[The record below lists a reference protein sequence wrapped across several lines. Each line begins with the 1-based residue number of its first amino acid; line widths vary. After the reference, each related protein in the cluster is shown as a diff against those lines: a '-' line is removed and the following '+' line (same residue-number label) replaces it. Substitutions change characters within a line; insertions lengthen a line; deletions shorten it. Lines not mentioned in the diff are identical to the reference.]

1 MIVMNSP
8 IELNKKE
15 VLEKLKKN
23 KKTVDKF
30 IEKYLPKPEKCDY
43 DFLVENFGKTEYKY
57 DLEAFKKAFLE
68 PAWDFLERGGK
79 RWRPFLF
86 VLVYEALGGKKED
99 ILDLLIIPE
108 LLHNGSVIIDDI
120 EDNSDLRRGK
130 PCLHKIY
137 GIDIAI
143 NIGNMLYFYPFL
155 SLVKNVKDPSV
166 KSRLY
171 DMILTEM
178 VKLHLGQGTDIYW
191 HKGLKNPVV
200 EEYLEMCANKTGGLA
215 RLSVKM
221 AAILAG
227 KDDET
232 VEKLGKVAES
242 IGIAFQIQDDIIN
255 LKSKEF
261 QKLKGFGEDITEG
274 KRSLMVIY
282 TLGKANKND
291 KKRLLE
297 ILDKHTTDPEEIK
310 EAVEIMEKYN
320 AFDFAKNKAREI
332 IESAWKEAEPL
343 LLDNEAKILL
353 KNFIEYLIYRE
364 I

>member
-1 MIVMNSP
+1 MVSP
-8 IELNKKE
+8 IDINEKE
-15 VLEKLKKN
+15 ILEKLKEN
-23 KKTVDKF
+23 KKNVDKV
-30 IEKYLPKPEKCDY
+30 IEKYLPRPENCDY
-43 DFLVENFGKTEYKY
+43 DFMVNIFGPTRYKY

-68 PAWDFLERGGK
+68 PSWDFLDRGGK

-86 VLVYEALGGKKED
+86 VLVYEALGGKKEE
-99 ILDLLIIPE
+99 IMDLLIIPE

-120 EDNSDLRRGK
+120 EDNSELRRGK
-130 PCLHKIY
+130 PCLHKMY
-137 GIDIAI
+137 GTDIAI
-143 NIGNMLYFYPFL
+143 NTGNMLYFYPFI
-155 SLVKNVKDPSV
+155 SLVRNIKDPV
-166 KSRLY
+166 TKSRLY

-178 VKLHLGQGTDIYW
+178 IKLHLGQGTDIYW
-191 HKGLKNPVV
+191 HKGLKNPSV

-232 VEKLGKVAES
+232 VEKLGRVAES

-255 LKSKEF
+255 LKSEKF

-282 TLGKANKND
+282 TLEKADPKDKN
-291 KKRLLE
+291 RLIE
-297 ILDKHTTDPEEIK
+297 ILNKHTTNINEIK
-310 EAVEIMEKYN
+310 EAIKIMEKYG
-320 AFDFAKNKAREI
+320 AFDFAKNKAKEI
-332 IESAWKEAEPL
+332 IEDAWKEAEPL
-343 LLDNEAKILL
+343 LLEGKSKKLL
-353 KNFIEYLIYRE
+353 KSFIEYLINRE